1 VRGWLFLSLICTG
14 SLLAVTGLRQFF
26 IEPLGTSSSNS
37 VWFLIQ
43 VLPLLLTLPGALRG
57 QLRSMFLLCLVSS
70 LYFIHAVLVINDEP
84 LFLIASAELLFSL
97 GLAVCTAVFV
107 RKRRELDAES
117 GPNISS
123 EP

>member
-1 VRGWLFLSLICTG
+1 MRGWVFLSLICTG

-43 VLPLLLTLPGALRG
+43 VLPLWVPLPGALRG

>member
-1 VRGWLFLSLICTG
+1 MRGWLFLSLICAG

-26 IEPLGTSSSNS
+26 IEPLSTSLSNS

-43 VLPLLLTLPGALRG
+43 VLPLLLPLPGALRG

-117 GPNISS
+117 GPNTPP

>member
-1 VRGWLFLSLICTG
+1 MRGWLFLSLICAG

-26 IEPLGTSSSNS
+26 IEPLSTSSSNS

-43 VLPLLLTLPGALRG
+43 VLPLLLPLPGALRG

-117 GPNISS
+117 GPNTPP

>member
-1 VRGWLFLSLICTG
+1 MRGWLFLSLICTG

-26 IEPLGTSSSNS
+26 IEPLSTSSSNS

-43 VLPLLLTLPGALRG
+43 VLPLLLPLPGALRG

>member
-1 VRGWLFLSLICTG
+1 
-14 SLLAVTGLRQFF
+14 
-26 IEPLGTSSSNS
+26 
-37 VWFLIQ
+37 
-43 VLPLLLTLPGALRG
+43 
-57 QLRSMFLLCLVSS
+57 VSS

>member
-43 VLPLLLTLPGALRG
+43 VLPLLLPLPGALRG

-97 GLAVCTAVFV
+97 SLAVCTAVFV

>member
-43 VLPLLLTLPGALRG
+43 VLPLLLPLPGALRG

-117 GPNISS
+117 GPKTPS

>member
-1 VRGWLFLSLICTG
+1 MRGWLFLSLICTG

-43 VLPLLLTLPGALRG
+43 VLPLLLPLPGALRG

-117 GPNISS
+117 SPNISS

>member
-1 VRGWLFLSLICTG
+1 MRGWLFLSLICTG

-43 VLPLLLTLPGALRG
+43 VLPLLLPLPGALRG

-84 LFLIASAELLFSL
+84 LFLIASAEVLFSL

-107 RKRRELDAES
+107 RKRRELDAAS
-117 GPNISS
+117 GPDTPS

>member
-1 VRGWLFLSLICTG
+1 MRGWLFLSLICTG

-43 VLPLLLTLPGALRG
+43 VLPLLLPLPGALRG

-84 LFLIASAELLFSL
+84 LFLVASAELLFSL

-117 GPNISS
+117 GPKTPS

>member
-43 VLPLLLTLPGALRG
+43 VLPLLLPLPGALRG

-117 GPNISS
+117 GPNTPS

>member
-43 VLPLLLTLPGALRG
+43 VLPLLLPLPGALRG

>member
-1 VRGWLFLSLICTG
+1 MRGWLFLSLICTG

-43 VLPLLLTLPGALRG
+43 VLPLLLPLPGALRG

-117 GPNISS
+117 GPKTPS

>member
-1 VRGWLFLSLICTG
+1 MRGWLFLSLICTG

-43 VLPLLLTLPGALRG
+43 VLPLLLPLPGALRG

-84 LFLIASAELLFSL
+84 LFLIAAAELLFSL

-117 GPNISS
+117 GPKTPS

>member
-26 IEPLGTSSSNS
+26 IEPLSTSSSNS

-43 VLPLLLTLPGALRG
+43 VLPLLLPLPGALRG

-117 GPNISS
+117 SPNISS

>member
-1 VRGWLFLSLICTG
+1 MRGWLFLSLICTG

-26 IEPLGTSSSNS
+26 IEPLSTSSSNS

-43 VLPLLLTLPGALRG
+43 VLPLLLPLPGALRG

-117 GPNISS
+117 SPNISS

>member
-1 VRGWLFLSLICTG
+1 MRGWLFLSLICTG

-26 IEPLGTSSSNS
+26 IEPLGTRSSNS

-43 VLPLLLTLPGALRG
+43 VLPLLLPLPGALRG

>member
-43 VLPLLLTLPGALRG
+43 VLPLLLPLPGALRG

-117 GPNISS
+117 SPNISS

>member
-1 VRGWLFLSLICTG
+1 MRGWLFLSLICTG

-43 VLPLLLTLPGALRG
+43 VLPLLLPLPGALRG
-57 QLRSMFLLCLVSS
+57 QWRSMFLLCLVSS

>member
-1 VRGWLFLSLICTG
+1 MRGWLFLSLICTG

-43 VLPLLLTLPGALRG
+43 VLPLLLPLPGALRG

-117 GPNISS
+117 GPNTPS

>member
-26 IEPLGTSSSNS
+26 IEPLGTRSSNS

-43 VLPLLLTLPGALRG
+43 VLPLLLPLPGALRG

-117 GPNISS
+117 SPNISS

>member
-1 VRGWLFLSLICTG
+1 MRGWLFLSLICTG

-43 VLPLLLTLPGALRG
+43 VLPLLLPLPGALRG

>member
-1 VRGWLFLSLICTG
+1 MRGWLFLSLICTG

-43 VLPLLLTLPGALRG
+43 VLPLLLPLPGALRG

-117 GPNISS
+117 GPNTPSK
-123 EP
+123 P